1 MSQILV
7 LKSSFM
13 QSQSM
18 SNQLIDAYLQTRQ
31 QQGFEDQVIEHDLAA
46 MHLPVLDLELFQA
59 LRGEVNEKP
68 EVKRAVA
75 LSDQFIQ
82 ELQHCDLLLIAVP
95 MYNLNVPTQLKN
107 WFDLIAR
114 ARVTFKYTE
123 TAPVGLIQG
132 VKAAVFSS
140 RGGIHQGLATD
151 AVTSYLTAILG
162 LVGIDDVDFIYAEGT
177 DLQPH
182 GKAKAVQSALA
193 QIDRYLKAQKS
204 VQNASI

>member
-13 QSQSM
+13 HNQSI
-18 SNQLIDAYLQTRQ
+18 SNQLIDAYLQKRQ
-31 QQGFEDQVIEHDLAA
+31 RQGCKDQVIEHDLAA
-46 MHLPVLDLELFQA
+46 VHLPVLDLELFQA
-59 LRGEVNEKP
+59 LRGEVNERP
-68 EVKRAVA
+68 EIKRAVA

-82 ELQHCDLLLIAVP
+82 ELRHCDLLLIAAP

-114 ARVTFKYTE
+114 ARVTFQYTE

-140 RGGIHQGLATD
+140 RGGVHQGLATD
-151 AVTSYLTAILG
+151 AVTPYLTAVLG
-162 LVGIDDVDFIYAEGT
+162 LVGIDDVDFIYVEGT
-177 DLQPH
+177 DLQPQ
-182 GKAKAVQSALA
+182 GKAKAVESAMQQMKTSL
-193 QIDRYLKAQKS
+193 LKQKS
-204 VQNASI
+204 VSCC